1 MVLWRGGSRI
11 NDSSRNRYNF
21 WRYWWIFTRQIWR
34 RKGSRKV
41 AGGSKGA
48 AKYADKSENAA
59 IKVAKD
65 STPQFEKLQQQLAG
79 IQGKEERSE
88 LISSFKQE
96 MSDTTKALTALAEKT
111 RRPIKET
118 PEEVQ
123 DYLTKIDH
131 LELMAAD

>member
-1 MVLWRGGSRI
+1 MAAK
-11 NDSSRNRYNF
+11 
-21 WRYWWIFTRQIWR
+21 RQP
-34 RKGSRKV
+34 KKV

-111 RRPIKET
+111 RRPIKRH
-118 PEEVQ
+118 
-123 DYLTKIDH
+123 LRRFKII
-131 LELMAAD
+131 